1 MALNKDQLAAA
12 THKGRHAI
20 VLAGPGTGKTSTL
33 VARHAYLR
41 MKLNVDPDAIA
52 AISFTQKAAEEIRSR
67 IGDGA
72 PSNAWIGTFHGLCLR
87 LLKRFNV
94 EANLAKNF
102 KVLDP
107 SAQRSLFFEVGID
120 WDQDDGDLV
129 DIIGR
134 WKDSLVSPSQAA
146 SDAASK
152 NNTVLRKA
160 AAHYETYEDALARK
174 GHLDFSDL
182 LVRATSLV
190 EKGTKARQFVSE
202 RLPHFLVDEFQDVNR
217 SQVEFLIALAQAGC
231 IIWAVADDDQAI
243 YGWRGGRVFYTV
255 QFETYFPGSTKYF
268 LMANYRCDP
277 AIIVAAN
284 TVIGHNHNRVAKQ
297 LRPTKEHRS
306 SSTVRVRAFP
316 TDRAEA
322 EWVAAAV
329 TKLIA
334 SGAPPQ
340 DIAVLF
346 RSSGVTAQL
355 QQAFERAKIPFALS
369 GTQNFWELPEV
380 TAMVDMLV
388 AIEKGD
394 TQKGSKFKGGRDIID
409 TMKGSGPNETALSAA
424 RLVADQPPAG
434 LNSERQ
440 ASWMDTAYAIADIAR
455 DFVTAEAFKAYVLEM
470 STRSGAESGG
480 VSLSTIHSSKGLE
493 WKQVF
498 VLGCEAGQLPHHRND
513 DIEEERRL
521 FYVAITRSKGAVDI
535 SYAKQR
541 YGKAQTV
548 SSFLGELNG
557 APKGAVH
564 FYGDEFTVSAA
575 LAPGASKPTTAVQKP
590 GQAPVMKTYILKDG
604 RRSMIP
610 PDER

>member
-1 MALNKDQLAAA
+1 MALNKEQLAAA
-12 THKGRHAI
+12 THRGRHAI

-33 VARHAYLR
+33 VARHAFLR
-41 MKLNVDPDAIA
+41 TKLGVEQDAIA
-52 AISFTQKAAEEIRSR
+52 AISFTQKATEEIRNR

-72 PSNAWIGTFHGLCLR
+72 PSNAWIGTFHALCLR
-87 LLKRFNV
+87 LLRRFNV

-107 SAQRSLFFEVGID
+107 SAQRSLFFEIGIE

-134 WKDSLVSPSQAA
+134 WKDSLISPSQAA
-146 SDAASK
+146 AEAHSK
-152 NNTVLRKA
+152 NNSVLRKA
-160 AAHYETYEDALARK
+160 AAHYEAYEEALAEK
-174 GHLDFSDL
+174 GCLDFSDL
-182 LVRATSLV
+182 LVKATELI
-190 EKGTKARQFVSE
+190 EQGTKARQFVAE

-217 SQVEFLIALAQAGC
+217 SQVELLIALAEAGC
-231 IIWAVADDDQAI
+231 AIWAVADDDQAI
-243 YGWRGGRVFYTV
+243 YGWRGGRVFYTL
-255 QFETYFPGSTKYF
+255 QFETYFPGASKYF

-277 AIIVAAN
+277 AVIAAAN
-284 TVIGHNHNRVAKQ
+284 AVIQNNRNRVPKQ
-297 LRPTKEHRS
+297 LRSTREHRPT
-306 SSTVRVRAFP
+306 STVRVRVFP
-316 TDRAEA
+316 TDKAEA
-322 EWVAAAV
+322 EWVAAMV
-329 TKLIA
+329 SKLIA

-346 RSSGVTAQL
+346 RTSGVTAQV
-355 QQAFERAKIPFALS
+355 QQAFEKAQIPFALS

-380 TAMVDMLV
+380 DAMVNLLV

-394 TQKGSKFKGGRDIID
+394 TQKGSKFRGGRDIID
-409 TMKGSGPNETALSAA
+409 TMKGSGPKETALSAA
-424 RLVADQPPAG
+424 RLIGDQPPAG

-440 ASWMDTAYAIADIAR
+440 ASWMDTAYAVADIAR
-455 DFVTAEAFKAYVLEM
+455 DFASAEAFKAHVTEM
-470 STRSGAESGG
+470 STKPGAETGG

-498 VLGCEAGQLPHHRND
+498 IVGCEASQMPHHRNE

-521 FYVAITRSKGAVDI
+521 FYVAITRSKGAVDM

-541 YGKAQTV
+541 YGKGQTV
-548 SSFLGELNG
+548 SPFIGELNS
-557 APKGAVH
+557 APKGAVR
-564 FYGDEFTVSAA
+564 FFGDDFNIATPNAQVKSQPAA
-575 LAPGASKPTTAVQKP
+575 TSQKP
-590 GQAPVMKTYILKDG
+590 GQQPGPKVYILKDG